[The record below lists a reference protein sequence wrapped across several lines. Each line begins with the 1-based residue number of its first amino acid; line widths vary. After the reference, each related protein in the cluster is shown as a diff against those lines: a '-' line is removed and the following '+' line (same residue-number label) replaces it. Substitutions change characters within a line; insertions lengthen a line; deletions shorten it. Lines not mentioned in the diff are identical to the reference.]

1 MRTHVRSNLLDMWS
15 LVNDL
20 TTWSV
25 FLIRVLLL
33 TLCEKH
39 VSSLRKVRV
48 PNLGTPVI
56 II

>member
-20 TTWSV
+20 ATWSV

-39 VSSLRKVRV
+39 VSGLRKVRV